1 MSMEYQRLADMYR
14 HNTGKGR
21 GYISEHVLDLERDY
35 NECLRGL
42 DENPDYPPAE
52 MNELRLDCLA
62 LKAKMKAAIEIDR
75 ARTARK

>member
-35 NECLRGL
+35 N
-42 DENPDYPPAE
+42 
-52 MNELRLDCLA
+52 
-62 LKAKMKAAIEIDR
+62 
-75 ARTARK
+75 